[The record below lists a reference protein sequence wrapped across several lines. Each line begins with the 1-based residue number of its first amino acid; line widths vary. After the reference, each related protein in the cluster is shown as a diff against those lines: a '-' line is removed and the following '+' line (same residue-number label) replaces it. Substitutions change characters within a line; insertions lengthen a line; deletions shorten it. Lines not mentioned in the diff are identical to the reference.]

1 MSGYAF
7 ELLGILIAL
16 GLLIFFAFRGYT
28 LLLAAPA
35 AAIVAAAFSGEPLLA
50 KWTLTFMQG
59 TGRFVVNFFPLFLLG
74 GVFGKLMDDSG
85 AALSMARTITE
96 RLGETRAVM
105 AVVLACAALTYG
117 GVSLFVVA
125 FAVFPV
131 ADALF
136 RQAAVPHRLIP
147 PAIALG
153 AFTFTMTAL
162 PGTPAIQN
170 AIPMAYF
177 GTTLFAAPVLGVLAS
192 ATILGFGLWW
202 LRAIEA
208 RARRAGEGYSSETH
222 ATADEQFVR
231 ERATNADNFD
241 PAELPHGHRS
251 EQLPPF
257 ALAVTPILIVLAVN
271 LIMSLFVLPRVY
283 TGFLAEPRFGE
294 TSLSAV
300 SGVWSVVTALAVASL
315 VLVLILRKRLPEL
328 RKTLDAGANAS
339 VLPALNTASLVG
351 FGAVVAALPAFAV
364 VRDGFLAVP
373 GGPLVSIAVA
383 ANVMGGITG
392 SASGGLIIALNALG
406 ETYAQLAAAVG
417 IDPALMHRVAAISSG
432 ALAMLPHNG
441 AVVTLLAICGA
452 TQRGSYREI
461 MMVGTRGTVDRT
473 GVRHRAGEAIRG
485 LLKHSPAFASRHRA
499 SQPPSTGSAA
509 PLSCAAASE
518 QRNVASAPSCSGVAK
533 SREGCFSPSSFTLAS
548 SGDSFSRAARA
559 SICFSTSGVSTQ
571 PGQIAL
577 QVMPV
582 VAVSSATPFV
592 KPTTP
597 CLDAT

>member
-1 MSGYAF
+1 M
-7 ELLGILIAL
+7 
-16 GLLIFFAFRGYT
+16 R
-28 LLLAAPA
+28 
-35 AAIVAAAFSGEPLLA
+35 
-50 KWTLTFMQG
+50 G
-59 TGRFVVNFFPLFLLG
+59 TGGFITNFFPLFLLG
-74 GVFGKLMDDSG
+74 GVFGKFMDDSG
-85 AALSMARTITE
+85 AALSIARTITG
-96 RLGETRAVM
+96 RLGEKRAVI
-105 AVVLACAALTYG
+105 AVVLACAVLTYG

-170 AIPMAYF
+170 AIPMATF
-177 GTTLFAAPVLGVLAS
+177 GTTLFAAPGLGILAS

-202 LRAIEA
+202 LRVIEA
-208 RARRAGEGYSSETH
+208 RARSAGERYSSETN

-257 ALAVTPILIVLAVN
+257 ALAVAPILIVLAVN
-271 LIMSLFVLPRVY
+271 LIMSLLVLPRMN

-300 SGVWSVVTALAVASL
+300 SGVWSVVTALTVASL
-315 VLVLILRKRLPEL
+315 ALVLIHRKRLPEL
-328 RKTLDAGANAS
+328 RKSLDAGANAS
-339 VLPALNTASLVG
+339 VLPVLNTASLVG

-392 SASGGLIIALNALG
+392 SASGGLTIALNALG
-406 ETYAQLAAAVG
+406 QTYAELAAAAG
-417 IDPALMHRVAAISSG
+417 IPPELMHRVAAISSG

-461 MMVGTRGTVDRT
+461 MMVGLVG
-473 GVRHRAGEAIRG
+473 
-485 LLKHSPAFASRHRA
+485 
-499 SQPPSTGSAA
+499 
-509 PLSCAAASE
+509 PL
-518 QRNVASAPSCSGVAK
+518 
-533 SREGCFSPSSFTLAS
+533 
-548 SGDSFSRAARA
+548 
-559 SICFSTSGVSTQ
+559 
-571 PGQIAL
+571 IAL
-577 QVMPV
+577 TV
-582 VAVSSATPFV
+582 VIALGKLFGAF
-592 KPTTP
+592 
-597 CLDAT
+597 

>member
-1 MSGYAF
+1 MGGYAV

-16 GLLIFFAFRGYT
+16 ALLIFLAFRGYT

-59 TGRFVVNFFPLFLLG
+59 AGRFITNFFPLFLLG

-96 RLGETRAVM
+96 RLGETRAVL
-105 AVVLACAALTYG
+105 AVVLSCAALTYG

-153 AFTFTMTAL
+153 AFTFTMTAV

-177 GTTLFAAPVLGVLAS
+177 STTLFATPGLGIIAS

-202 LRAIEA
+202 LRVIEA
-208 RARRAGEGYSSETH
+208 RARRAGEGYGSKTQ
-222 ATADEQFVR
+222 AAADEQFTR

-251 EQLPPF
+251 EHLPPF
-257 ALAVTPILIVLAVN
+257 VVAVAPIAVVLAVN
-271 LIMSLFVLPRVY
+271 LMMGLLVLPRAY
-283 TGFLAEPRFGE
+283 TEFLAEPRFGE
-294 TSLSAV
+294 TTLSAV
-300 SGVWSVVTALAVASL
+300 SGVWSVVTALAGATL
-315 VLVLILRKRLPEL
+315 VLVLTLRRRLPEL

-406 ETYAQLAAAVG
+406 ETYAHLAASGVA
-417 IDPALMHRVAAISSG
+417 PELMHRVAAISSG

-441 AVVTLLAICGA
+441 AVVTVLAICGA

-461 MMVGTRGTVDRT
+461 MMVGLVG
-473 GVRHRAGEAIRG
+473 
-485 LLKHSPAFASRHRA
+485 
-499 SQPPSTGSAA
+499 
-509 PLSCAAASE
+509 PL
-518 QRNVASAPSCSGVAK
+518 
-533 SREGCFSPSSFTLAS
+533 
-548 SGDSFSRAARA
+548 
-559 SICFSTSGVSTQ
+559 
-571 PGQIAL
+571 IAL
-577 QVMPV
+577 TV
-582 VAVSSATPFV
+582 VITLGKLLGAF
-592 KPTTP
+592 
-597 CLDAT
+597 

>member
-1 MSGYAF
+1 MVAHTIG
-7 ELLGILIAL
+7 LVGILVSL
-16 GLLIFFAFRGYT
+16 GLLIFLAFRGFS

-35 AAIVAAAFSGEPLLA
+35 AAILAAAFSGEPLLA
-50 KWTLTFMQG
+50 KWTLTFMRG
-59 TGRFVVNFFPLFLLG
+59 TGGFITNFFPLFLLG

-85 AALSMARTITE
+85 AALSIARGITG
-96 RLGETRAVM
+96 RLGEARAVM
-105 AVVLACAALTYG
+105 AVVLACAVLTYG

-131 ADALF
+131 AAALF

-177 GTTLFAAPVLGVLAS
+177 GTTLFAAPGLGLLAS
-192 ATILGFGLWW
+192 AIILGFGLWW
-202 LRAIEA
+202 LRVVEA
-208 RARRAGEGYSSETH
+208 RARSAGEGYTAETQ
-222 ATADEQFVR
+222 AIDDQFVR
-231 ERATNADNFD
+231 ERAANADNFD
-241 PAELPHGHRS
+241 PAELTHGHRS
-251 EQLPPF
+251 EELPPF
-257 ALAVTPILIVLAVN
+257 ALAVAPIFIVLAVN
-271 LIMSLFVLPRVY
+271 LIMSLLLLPRAD

-315 VLVLILRKRLPEL
+315 VLAVVLHRRLPEL

-339 VLPALNTASLVG
+339 VLPVLNTASLVG

-392 SASGGLIIALNALG
+392 SASGGLTIALNALG
-406 ETYAQLAAAVG
+406 ETYAQLAAAAG
-417 IDPALMHRVAAISSG
+417 IHPELMHRVAAISSG
-432 ALAMLPHNG
+432 GLAMLPHNG
-441 AVVTLLAICGA
+441 AVVTLIGICGA

-461 MMVGTRGTVDRT
+461 MMVGLVG
-473 GVRHRAGEAIRG
+473 
-485 LLKHSPAFASRHRA
+485 
-499 SQPPSTGSAA
+499 
-509 PLSCAAASE
+509 PL
-518 QRNVASAPSCSGVAK
+518 
-533 SREGCFSPSSFTLAS
+533 
-548 SGDSFSRAARA
+548 
-559 SICFSTSGVSTQ
+559 
-571 PGQIAL
+571 IAL
-577 QVMPV
+577 AV
-582 VAVSSATPFV
+582 VIALGKLFGPY
-592 KPTTP
+592 
-597 CLDAT
+597 

>member
-1 MSGYAF
+1 MSAYVV
-7 ELLGILIAL
+7 ELLGILVAL
-16 GLLIFFAFRGYT
+16 GLLIFLAFRGYT

-59 TGRFVVNFFPLFLLG
+59 TGRFIINFFPLFLLG

-85 AALSMARTITE
+85 AALSIARTITE

-105 AVVLACAALTYG
+105 AVVLACAVLTYG

-177 GTTLFAAPVLGVLAS
+177 GTTLFAAPGLGILAS
-192 ATILGFGLWW
+192 AAILGFGLWW
-202 LRAIEA
+202 LGVIEA
-208 RARRAGEGYSSETH
+208 RARRAGEGYSAATA

-231 ERATNADNFD
+231 ERAANADNFD

-257 ALAVTPILIVLAVN
+257 VLAAAPILIVLAVN
-271 LIMSLFVLPRVY
+271 LIMSLLVLPRVD

-294 TSLSAV
+294 TSLAAV
-300 SGVWSVVTALAVASL
+300 SGVWSVVTALAVAAL
-315 VLVLILRKRLPEL
+315 VLVLILHRRLPDL

-339 VLPALNTASLVG
+339 VLPVLNTASLVG

-392 SASGGLIIALNALG
+392 SASGGLTIALNSLG
-406 ETYAQLAAAVG
+406 ETYAQLAADMS
-417 IDPALMHRVAAISSG
+417 IHPELMHRVAAISSG

-461 MMVGTRGTVDRT
+461 MMVGLVGP
-473 GVRHRAGEAIRG
+473 
-485 LLKHSPAFASRHRA
+485 L
-499 SQPPSTGSAA
+499 AA
-509 PLSCAAASE
+509 L
-518 QRNVASAPSCSGVAK
+518 VLV
-533 SREGCFSPSSFTLAS
+533 
-548 SGDSFSRAARA
+548 
-559 SICFSTSGVSTQ
+559 
-571 PGQIAL
+571 IAL
-577 QVMPV
+577 GKLFG
-582 VAVSSATPFV
+582 AF
-592 KPTTP
+592 
-597 CLDAT
+597 

>member
-1 MSGYAF
+1 MSAYAAG
-7 ELLGILIAL
+7 LLGILIAL
-16 GLLIFFAFRGYT
+16 GLLIFLAFRGYS

-35 AAIVAAAFSGEPLLA
+35 AAMVAAAFSGEPILA
-50 KWTLTFMQG
+50 KWTLTFMRG
-59 TGRFVVNFFPLFLLG
+59 TGGFITNFFPLFLLG
-74 GVFGKLMDDSG
+74 GVFGKFMDDSG
-85 AALSMARTITE
+85 AALSIARTITE
-96 RLGETRAVM
+96 RLGEQRAVI
-105 AVVLACAALTYG
+105 AVVLACAVLTYG

-170 AIPMAYF
+170 AIPMATF
-177 GTTLFAAPVLGVLAS
+177 GTTLFAAPGLGILAS

-202 LRAIEA
+202 LRLIEA
-208 RARRAGEGYSSETH
+208 RARSAGEGYSSGTL

-257 ALAVTPILIVLAVN
+257 ALAVAPILIVLAVN
-271 LIMSLFVLPRVY
+271 LIMSLLVLPRIY

-294 TSLSAV
+294 TSLAAV
-300 SGVWSVVTALAVASL
+300 SGVWSVVTALAIASL
-315 VLVLILRKRLPEL
+315 ALVLIHRKRLPEL
-328 RKTLDAGANAS
+328 RKSLDAGANAS

-392 SASGGLIIALNALG
+392 SASGGLTIALNALG
-406 ETYAQLAAAVG
+406 QTYAELAAAAS
-417 IDPALMHRVAAISSG
+417 IQPELMHRVAAISSG

-461 MMVGTRGTVDRT
+461 MMVGLVGPL
-473 GVRHRAGEAIRG
+473 IG
-485 LLKHSPAFASRHRA
+485 LI
-499 SQPPSTGSAA
+499 
-509 PLSCAAASE
+509 
-518 QRNVASAPSCSGVAK
+518 VV
-533 SREGCFSPSSFTLAS
+533 
-548 SGDSFSRAARA
+548 
-559 SICFSTSGVSTQ
+559 
-571 PGQIAL
+571 IAL
-577 QVMPV
+577 GKLFG
-582 VAVSSATPFV
+582 AF
-592 KPTTP
+592 
-597 CLDAT
+597 

>member
-1 MSGYAF
+1 MSSYAVD
-7 ELLGILIAL
+7 LLGILIAL
-16 GLLIFFAFRGYT
+16 ALLIFLAFRGFS

-50 KWTLTFMQG
+50 KWTLTFMQA
-59 TGRFVVNFFPLFLLG
+59 TGRFVTNFFPLFLLG

-85 AALSMARTITE
+85 AALSIARAITE
-96 RLGETRAVM
+96 RLGERRAVM
-105 AVVLACAALTYG
+105 AVVLACAVLTCG

-177 GTTLFAAPVLGVLAS
+177 GATLFAAPGLGLLAS
-192 ATILGFGLWW
+192 AIMLGFGLWW
-202 LRAIEA
+202 LGTIESRA
-208 RARRAGEGYSSETH
+208 RAAGEGYNQQMP
-222 ATADEQFVR
+222 AAADDQLVR
-231 ERATNADNFD
+231 ARAANADNFD
-241 PAELPHGHRS
+241 PAELPHGRRS
-251 EQLPPF
+251 ENLPPF
-257 ALAVTPILIVLAVN
+257 ALAAAPILIVLVVN
-271 LIMSLFVLPRVY
+271 LAMSVFVLPRMN
-283 TGFLAEPRFGE
+283 TSFLAEPRFGP

-315 VLVLILRKRLPEL
+315 FLALALRKRLTEM

-364 VRDGFLAVP
+364 VSDAFLVFP
-373 GGPLVSIAVA
+373 GGPLVSLAVA
-383 ANVMGGITG
+383 ANVMAGITG

-406 ETYAQLAAAVG
+406 ETYASLAAAAG

-461 MMVGTRGTVDRT
+461 MMVGMVG
-473 GVRHRAGEAIRG
+473 
-485 LLKHSPAFASRHRA
+485 
-499 SQPPSTGSAA
+499 
-509 PLSCAAASE
+509 PL
-518 QRNVASAPSCSGVAK
+518 
-533 SREGCFSPSSFTLAS
+533 
-548 SGDSFSRAARA
+548 
-559 SICFSTSGVSTQ
+559 
-571 PGQIAL
+571 IAL
-577 QVMPV
+577 AAVIALGKV
-582 VAVSSATPFV
+582 VGAF
-592 KPTTP
+592 
-597 CLDAT
+597 